1 MKKLLKLPHR
11 VCESTCYVN
20 GLEDILEWKGARYSD
35 YLLPI
40 LGGMGEFAYFKFKIA
55 DPPCMVYWGA
65 CPKYLLSDLGDII
78 GFKQTLIENRVFK
91 NTFPKMKES
100 IDNDQPVMAGALDMY
115 YLHYYSDIYKK
126 QHIPIHY
133 ILVIGY
139 DDSREEI
146 YVHDCTYKGVQNI
159 SYEDFEKS
167 LNVNVPGMSR
177 KNTIRTFAI
186 PAKLPSELDAAVKG
200 LNLRAEKML
209 NPPVNMLGIPAM
221 KKLSRD
227 IFSWENDKC
236 FDHLATYATVPPLLP
251 ETFEN
256 SHGMRF
262 WKTEVLKK
270 LGEKYK
276 IDNWKSAADLFAGSG
291 KLIMEI
297 CRAAVKRDKKII
309 SDLISKVAAIE
320 EEAYKIV
327 RT

>member
-1 MKKLLKLPHR
+1 MKKLLELPHR

-35 YLLPI
+35 YMLPI

-55 DPPCMVYWGA
+55 DPPYMVYWGA

-78 GFKQTLIENRVFK
+78 GFKQALIENRVFK
-91 NTFPKMKES
+91 NTFPKMKEF

-133 ILVIGY
+133 ILVVGY
-139 DDSREEI
+139 NDSREEVFI
-146 YVHDCTYKGVQNI
+146 HDCTYKGVQNI

-167 LNVNVPGMSR
+167 LNVNVPGMSK
-177 KNTIRTFAI
+177 KNTIRAFAI
-186 PAKLPSELDAAVKG
+186 PARLPTELDAAVKG

-221 KKLSRD
+221 KKLSREVS
-227 IFSWENDKC
+227 SWENDKC

-262 WKTEVLKK
+262 WKAKVLKE
-270 LGEKYK
+270 LGGKYK
-276 IDNWKSAADLFAGSG
+276 MDNWISAAELFNGSG

-297 CRAAVKRDKKII
+297 CRSAIKRDKKAI
-309 SDLISKVAAIE
+309 SGLILEVAAIE
-320 EEAYKIV
+320 EKAYKLIK
-327 RT
+327 T